1 MEKPLLTVCYFLF
14 RWLEIALLSSCLQD
28 ENPQKANQRFNYK
41 YGYVRSTVSDFPA
54 SREIDY
60 LV

>member
-1 MEKPLLTVCYFLF
+1 M
-14 RWLEIALLSSCLQD
+14 SSWFNPAAERID
-28 ENPQKANQRFNYK
+28 ENPQKANQRFSCK